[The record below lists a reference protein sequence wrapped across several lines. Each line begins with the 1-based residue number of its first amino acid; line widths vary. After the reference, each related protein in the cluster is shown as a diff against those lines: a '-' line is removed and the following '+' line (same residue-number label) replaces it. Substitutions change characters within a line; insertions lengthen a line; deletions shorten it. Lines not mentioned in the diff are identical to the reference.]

1 MESQAASAFDGQ
13 SSSTSGQPGN
23 PLMDA
28 DVMRFLAERAASIA
42 NPSPNTMH
50 SRATAPSAPSA
61 AKTSLK
67 AGTFVWCLV
76 LVDTF

>member
-1 MESQAASAFDGQ
+1 
-13 SSSTSGQPGN
+13 
-23 PLMDA
+23 MDD
-28 DVMRFLAERAASIA
+28 DVMRFLAERAVSIA
-42 NPSPNTMH
+42 GSSPNTMH

-67 AGTFVWCLV
+67 AGTCIWCLV